1 MEVWAGM
8 ILGFDNDDEKIFSA
22 QERFLREAR
31 ISTAMVGMLSAIP
44 RTPLYD
50 RLKLAGRL
58 DENDDPAHGTN
69 VLPVNMSREALSEGY
84 VKLMAGLYE
93 PTAYFDRV
101 DDLYRDGGI
110 VIDRAW
116 KDYALNHP
124 WAHRA
129 HQARLWAESIGLLLR
144 VLAKVPDSAL
154 RQVYRQRFWSF
165 LKARPEPSVLRIY
178 ALKCAIHWHMH
189 KFIRRLMATEKPVVN
204 TY

>member
-1 MEVWAGM
+1 MKFVWFAVAA
-8 ILGFDNDDEKIFSA
+8 FVS
-22 QERFLREAR
+22 
-31 ISTAMVGMLSAIP
+31 LSASP
-44 RTPLYD
+44 AFADD
-50 RLKLAGRL
+50 RVELNSVVCTHWV

-69 VLPVNMSREALSEGY
+69 VLPVNMSRQALSEGY

-93 PTAYFDRV
+93 PQAYFDRV
-101 DDLYRDGGI
+101 DDLYRDGNI

-116 KDYALNHP
+116 QEYGRQHP
-124 WAHRA
+124 WALKA

-144 VLAKVPDSAL
+144 VLAKVPDSSL
-154 RQVYRQRFWSF
+154 RQVYRRRFMAF

-189 KFIRRLMATEKPVVN
+189 KFIRRLMATEKPLVN